1 MVTVFGE
8 KRKMSVE
15 ESRTIITVTTLG
27 AAGEVGVRGLIV
39 AVAVARPSALVAV
52 ATAVVPAGALIAHDV
67 AATSSTKAQHH
78 ATRWRARRVIRIAV
92 SSAAVFNAPG
102 LSW

>member
-1 MVTVFGE
+1 
-8 KRKMSVE
+8 MSVE

-27 AAGEVGVRGLIV
+27 AAGEVGVRAEGLIV
-39 AVAVARPSALVAV
+39 AVAVTCPSALVAV
-52 ATAVVPAGALIAHDV
+52 DTAVVPAGALIAQDV
-67 AATSSTKAQHH
+67 AAISSTRAQHL
-78 ATRWRARRVIRIAV
+78 ATRLRARRVIRIAV